1 MATHNLVVLIG
12 ATGVG
17 KTDVSILLAKH
28 LHAPIVS
35 SDSRQIYIEATIG
48 TAKPDAEQLAAVPHH
63 FISER
68 SITEDYT
75 AGRYEKDALE
85 RLSNLWQLSDNVILS
100 GGSGMYIDALCN
112 GMDDIP
118 ESDGRIRQELTE
130 RLENNG
136 LEDLL
141 AELKTLDSEF
151 YHAVDQA
158 NPRRVLRALEVCLES
173 GMPYSTFRLG
183 QQKKRD
189 FRVIKI
195 GLNRDRT
202 ELYDRIN
209 RRVDI
214 MLANGL
220 EDEARKLYPH
230 KHLNSLQTVGY
241 RELFDYFDGKISRPE
256 AIELIK
262 RNSRRYAKRQMTWFR
277 RDPDI
282 CWFAADDF
290 DGICEYLDKTL

>member
-17 KTDVSILLAKH
+17 KTDVSILLAKY

-35 SDSRQIYIEATIG
+35 SDSRQIYIETTIG
-48 TAKPDAEQLAAVPHH
+48 TAKPNAEQMAAVPHY

-85 RLSNLWQLSDNVILS
+85 RLSDLWQVSDNVILS

-118 ESDGRIRQELTE
+118 ESDGRLRQELTE

-136 LEDLL
+136 LEELL
-141 AELKTLDSEF
+141 TELKTLDPEF

-173 GMPYSTFRLG
+173 GMPYSVFRLG

-195 GLNRDRT
+195 GLERDRA

-214 MLANGL
+214 MLADGL
-220 EDEARKLYPH
+220 EEEARKLYPH
-230 KHLNSLQTVGY
+230 KHLNALQTVGY

-277 RDPDI
+277 RDSDI
-282 CWFAADDF
+282 RWFAADDF